1 VVWVSCGGTG
11 DEGQGRRPRSRR
23 RGLVGTDDTA
33 GPDMRER
40 QRQGWVGAWVTG
52 VSLPESQRGE
62 GAHRDGAEVDTGA
75 GV

>member
-1 VVWVSCGGTG
+1 
-11 DEGQGRRPRSRR
+11 
-23 RGLVGTDDTA
+23 VGTDGTA